1 MAKKGLLWVAVVLLA
16 AVFAV
21 YGQTAGFN
29 FVMYDDGKYV
39 TGNAV
44 VKSGLTLAG
53 VRWALTSCLD
63 ANWFPLTWLSHL
75 LTVQLFGLNAGAHHL
90 VNVFLHSLNGVLLLY
105 LLHRMTGA
113 LWRSALVAAL
123 FALHPLHVESVAWVA
138 ERKDVLSAL
147 FWLLT
152 MLAWCR
158 YAERPGT
165 LRYLL
170 ALALFGLG
178 LMAKPMLVTLPFV
191 LLFVDW
197 WPLDRLRRTG
207 RDDGLPHR
215 PAGVTPVRLLVE
227 KVPFLLL
234 SAGSCVVTYIVQ
246 RKGGAVNVLDN
257 DSLLYNVANGLVSYV
272 RYIGK
277 MFWPRG
283 LAVFYP
289 LEATIP
295 PWQTGGALVLLLC
308 LSLLALRF
316 ARRYPYLAVGWFWYL
331 GTLVPV
337 IGIVRV
343 GAHAI
348 ADRYTYLPLIG
359 LFIIIAWGGAEV
371 AERLPRGR
379 RLLAAGAAVTA
390 AALSLV
396 AWQQVGTWRNNY
408 TLFEHALAVT
418 DKNWLAHNNLATAL
432 VGDGRLDEAFYH
444 VNEALRF
451 RPDYASAYNNLGVI
465 ANRRGDP
472 AQTVAAYRRALE
484 LEPGL
489 AEARFNLALVYIG
502 NGDSGLAMDEYRKLA
517 WLNPE
522 QAAHLLKFIE
532 FSGRMQ

>member
-1 MAKKGLLWVAVVLLA
+1 MAVMEKKKIFWVAAVLVA
-16 AVFAV
+16 AVLAV
-21 YGQTAGFN
+21 YGQTAGFD

-44 VKSGLTLAG
+44 VKSGFTLAG

-90 VNVFLHSLNGVLLLY
+90 VNVALHTANSVLLLL

-113 LWRSALVAAL
+113 FWRSTLVAFL

-138 ERKDVLSAL
+138 ERKDVLSTL
-147 FWLLT
+147 FWFLT

-158 YAERPGT
+158 YAERPGVA
-165 LRYLL
+165 RYLG
-170 ALALFGLG
+170 ALVLFALG

-191 LLFVDW
+191 LLLADW
-197 WPLDRLRRTG
+197 WPLGRFRRDPASPAAG
-207 RDDGLPHR
+207 RPL
-215 PAGVTPVRLLVE
+215 RLLVE

-234 SAGSCVVTYIVQ
+234 SVGSSVVTFIVQ
-246 RKGGAVNVLDN
+246 HRGGAVNVLDN
-257 DSLLYNVANGLVSYV
+257 DSLLFNISNGLVSYV
-272 RYIGK
+272 RYIGT
-277 MFWPRG
+277 MVWPRN

-289 LEATIP
+289 IETALPA
-295 PWQTGGALVLLLC
+295 WQTAGALVLLVLF
-308 LSLLALRF
+308 SLAAVFL
-316 ARRYPYLAVGWFWYL
+316 ARRRPYLAVGWFWYL

-343 GAHAI
+343 GAHSI
-348 ADRYTYLPLIG
+348 ADRYTYVPLIG
-359 LFIIIAWGGAEV
+359 LFIILAWGGTELC
-371 AERLPRGR
+371 ERLPGGR
-379 RLLAAGAAVTA
+379 RLLAGVAIVAVA
-390 AALSLV
+390 LLSLA

-408 TLFEHALAVT
+408 TLFEHALAAT
-418 DKNWLAHNNLATAL
+418 EKNWLAHNNLATAL
-432 VGDGRLDEAFYH
+432 VKDGRLDEAFYH
-444 VNEALRF
+444 VTESLRY
-451 RPDYASAYNNLGVI
+451 RPDYAAAYNNLGVI
-465 ANRRGDP
+465 ANRRGDL

-502 NGDSGLAMDEYRKLA
+502 HGDSGLAMDEYRKLERFD
-517 WLNPE
+517 PQ

-532 FSGRMQ
+532 LSGRLR